1 MFELTKDLLDK
12 IGRAIM
18 PDAELVPVG
27 PHFEAPCAACT
38 GTCKNGCQGAC
49 KGSCKSGCTRTC
61 KGNSR

>member
-27 PHFEAPCAACT
+27 PHFEA
-38 GTCKNGCQGAC
+38 
-49 KGSCKSGCTRTC
+49 SCCLHRNMQEWLSGCL
-61 KGNSR
+61 

>member
-27 PHFEAPCAACT
+27 PHFEASCAACT

-49 KGSCKSGCTRTC
+49 KGSCKS
-61 KGNSR
+61 

>member
-27 PHFEAPCAACT
+27 PHFEASCARALAFRHLRGAFVSAC
-38 GTCKNGCQGAC
+38 
-49 KGSCKSGCTRTC
+49 
-61 KGNSR
+61 GNH

>member
-27 PHFEAPCAACT
+27 PHFEAVMRCLQPW
-38 GTCKNGCQGAC
+38 NMQEWL
-49 KGSCKSGCTRTC
+49 SGCL
-61 KGNSR
+61 